1 MERQLG
7 QLLIKEHETASVLVS
22 RALIFLVVNKTLIPS
37 SWTTPMDYSYG
48 QPLKWTTPLWFTDFP
63 LKSSIVLFFLVNF
76 SPALLYLNAW
86 NSLIFSSLDQ
96 KMCRLY
102 ILKIT
107 ITVLWNLSG
116 RLARI
121 ANMFAFLW
129 KSPQFCHWTSRLR
142 RLIFN
147 KPKQKIENLKY
158 FPNLVAFWDLN
169 LSSVILI
176 KTLL

>member
-7 QLLIKEHETASVLVS
+7 QLLIKEHESASVLVS
-22 RALIFLVVNKTLIPS
+22 RALIFLVVNKTLIKF
-37 SWTTPMDYSYG
+37 MDYPYG
-48 QPLKWTTPLWFTDFP
+48 QPLKWTTPLWFTDFL

-116 RLARI
+116 RLAGI

-169 LSSVILI
+169 LSNVILI